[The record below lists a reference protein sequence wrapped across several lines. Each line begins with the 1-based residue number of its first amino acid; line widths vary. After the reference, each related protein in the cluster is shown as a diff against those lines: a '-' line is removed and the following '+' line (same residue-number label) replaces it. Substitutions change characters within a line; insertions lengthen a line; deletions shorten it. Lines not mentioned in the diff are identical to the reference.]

1 MSRRQP
7 ASISL
12 FPFLSVLMCAIG
24 TLVLVICGMTL
35 LSLESEQQTFV
46 VTIEEQ
52 GKTRR
57 GQAFKQQPV
66 YIVCAGAGLT
76 IFRSSSEQETLPA
89 EQLDDAR
96 IGKLVSELRKLQGQR
111 WPVLFVKPSGL
122 DHMTRLYTRLTAAD
136 IKVGRWAFAEDTN
149 FVCED
154 GVGR

>member
-35 LSLESEQQTFV
+35 LSLESGQQTFV

-57 GQAFKQQPV
+57 GQAFKQQPIYV
-66 YIVCAGAGLT
+66 VCAGTGLT
-76 IFRSSSEQETLPA
+76 IFRSSSEQEKLPTD
-89 EQLDDAR
+89 ELDDAR
-96 IGKLVSELRKLQGQR
+96 MRQLVSELRNLQGKR

-122 DHMTRLYTRLTAAD
+122 DHMTRLYKRLQAAD
-136 IKVGRWAFAEDTN
+136 IKVGRWAFAEDTD
-149 FVCED
+149 FVCD
-154 GVGR
+154 GGPGQ